1 MGQKKGFTR
10 QENQYNL
17 RIMQYLTQ
25 NKVKDYRNE
34 HRPDY
39 CPISGVTMTNPAL
52 DHSHETGMVRGVID
66 GEINAFVGR
75 IENAF
80 KRLSLEVRQKPLP
93 EMLRAVASF
102 LERPHTDVLHPVGA
116 RDNIKRFR
124 NGSKDKQL
132 ELLEGLREVGML
144 DRETNILDCAN
155 SAERTDLFASAI
167 KADKWKPSKIR

>member
-1 MGQKKGFTR
+1 
-10 QENQYNL
+10 
-17 RIMQYLTQ
+17 MQYLTS

-39 CPISGVTMTNPAL
+39 CPISGVTMTDSAL
-52 DHSHETGMVRGVID
+52 DHNHATGMVRGVID
-66 GEINAFVGR
+66 RQANAFMGR
-75 IENAF
+75 IESAY

-102 LERPHTDVLHPVGA
+102 LEQPDTDVLHPVGA

-124 NGSKDKQL
+124 NSSKDKQL

-144 DRETNILDCAN
+144 DRETDILACKN
-155 SAERTDLFASAI
+155 SDERTDLFASAI

>member
-25 NKVKDYRNE
+25 NKIKDYRNE

-52 DHSHETGMVRGVID
+52 DHNHNTGMVRGAID
-66 GEINAFVGR
+66 AEINAFVGR

-80 KRLSLEVRQKPLP
+80 KRLSLDVRQKPLP

-102 LERPHTDVLHPVGA
+102 LEQPDTDVLHPVGA

-124 NGSKDKQL
+124 NSSKDKQL
-132 ELLEGLREVGML
+132 ELLEGLREIGMI
-144 DRETNILDCAN
+144 DRKTNVLACRN
-155 SAERTDLFASAI
+155 STERTDLFASAI
-167 KADKWKPSKIR
+167 KADKWTKSK